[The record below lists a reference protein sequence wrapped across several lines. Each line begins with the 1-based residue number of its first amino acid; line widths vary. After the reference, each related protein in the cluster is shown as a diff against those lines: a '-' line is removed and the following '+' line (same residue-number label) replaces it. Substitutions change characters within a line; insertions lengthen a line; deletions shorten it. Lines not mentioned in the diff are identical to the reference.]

1 MVKIVILGDPN
12 IGKSCLISR
21 YINSAFTTA
30 DPTVGCNYFRKELLI
45 NDFKIK
51 LDIWD
56 TAGQEKYRSLTP
68 MYYRNADV
76 ILLCFDLS
84 EPRTLRDISNWN
96 NSIKTTLIN
105 PNAQIVLV
113 GTKLDIKN
121 PSMNELIED
130 LRAKYSYDY
139 YETSAKTGDNIDETF
154 LNIVKKFLESNPVL
168 EPNEKT
174 IVKLS
179 QEQTKTNYCRF
190 F

>member
-21 YINSAFTTA
+21 YVNSAFSTV
-30 DPTVGCNYFRKELLI
+30 DPTIGCNYFRKEILI
-45 NDFKIK
+45 NNFKIK
-51 LDIWD
+51 LDMWD

-68 MYYRNADV
+68 MYYRNADI

-121 PSMNELIED
+121 LSMNELIED

-139 YETSAKTGDNIDETF
+139 YETSAKTGENIDETF
-154 LNIVKKFLESNPVL
+154 LTIVKKFLESNPVL
-168 EPNEKT
+168 EPNFKASISLQKPEPT
-174 IVKLS
+174 S
-179 QEQTKTNYCRF
+179 SYCRF